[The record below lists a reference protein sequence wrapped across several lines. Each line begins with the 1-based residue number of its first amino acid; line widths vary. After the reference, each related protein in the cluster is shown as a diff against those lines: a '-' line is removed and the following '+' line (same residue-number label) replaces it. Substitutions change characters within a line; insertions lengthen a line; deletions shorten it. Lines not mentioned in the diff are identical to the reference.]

1 MCTVAASS
9 PQRSAIAW
17 SADPDHA
24 LRMRILHAR
33 EALGEAIGTLLA
45 PLAAIGARLRRA
57 RLFHPSGTVCAA
69 QVVPVAWAQELQ
81 PLAQRLAGGA
91 IVRLSGALWK
101 QEGAP
106 DFLGCAIR
114 FRGDRPL
121 AEEGLDA
128 PAGALPHLAEAAPN
142 DQDLL
147 FATLRSFL
155 TALPALF
162 RTRRHDYLQNVY
174 YAMGSFD
181 VLGVGVLELRLVP
194 AQAVPSIGEDRHQ
207 RLLHA
212 IQRGAA
218 ELRLE
223 VRRHQLGAAWQPLC
237 ELHLLAPLELAGPLH
252 FSPLNT
258 GMGIRPRGTIHA
270 MRRAPYA
277 ASQRA
282 RDAVLADGRTDE
294 LTPGDNAP

>member
-1 MCTVAASS
+1 
-9 PQRSAIAW
+9 
-17 SADPDHA
+17 
-24 LRMRILHAR
+24 MRIEDAR
-33 EALGEAIGTLLA
+33 EAIGEVIGSMLA
-45 PLAAIGARLRRA
+45 PLAALGSRLRRA

-106 DFLGCAIR
+106 DILGCAIR
-114 FRGDRPL
+114 FRADRPL
-121 AEEGLDA
+121 IEDDPNAA
-128 PAGALPHLAEAAPN
+128 PAALPHLAPQDPN

-174 YAMGSFD
+174 YALGTFD
-181 VLGVGVLELRLVP
+181 ALGVGVVELRLVP
-194 AQAVPSIGEDRHQ
+194 AQAVPSVGDTRRQ

-212 IQRGAA
+212 IRRGAA

-223 VRRHQLGAAWQPLC
+223 VRQHQLGAAWQPLC

-252 FSPLNT
+252 FSPLNA
-258 GMGIRPRGTIHA
+258 GMGIHPRGVIHA
-270 MRRAPYA
+270 MRGAPYA
-277 ASQRA
+277 ASQHA
-282 RDAVLADGRTDE
+282 RDAVLADRRTDE
-294 LTPGDNAP
+294 LTPGDIPP

>member
-1 MCTVAASS
+1 MGTAAVISAR
-9 PQRSAIAW
+9 PSAIAC
-17 SADPDHA
+17 SGDPDHA
-24 LRMRILHAR
+24 LRMRTFNAR
-33 EALGEAIGTLLA
+33 EAIGEVLGTMLA
-45 PLAAIGARLRRA
+45 PLAALGSRLRRA
-57 RLFHPSGTVCAA
+57 RLFHPVGTVCAA

-101 QEGAP
+101 HEGAP
-106 DFLGCAIR
+106 DILGCAIR

-128 PAGALPHLAEAAPN
+128 APGALPHLAQAAAN

-155 TALPALF
+155 TALPAML

-194 AQAVPSIGEDRHQ
+194 AQAVPSIGENREQ

-212 IQRGAA
+212 MQRGAA

-258 GMGIRPRGTIHA
+258 GMGLRPRGAIHA
-270 MRRAPYA
+270 MRGAPYA

-282 RDAVLADGRTDE
+282 RDAVLADRRTDE
-294 LTPGDNAP
+294 LTPGDTAP

>member
-1 MCTVAASS
+1 
-9 PQRSAIAW
+9 
-17 SADPDHA
+17 
-24 LRMRILHAR
+24 MRIEDAR
-33 EALGEAIGTLLA
+33 EVIGGVIGSMLA
-45 PLAAIGARLRRA
+45 PLAALGSRLRRA
-57 RLFHPSGTVCAA
+57 RLFHPSGTVCTA

-106 DFLGCAIR
+106 DILGCAIR
-114 FRGDRPL
+114 FRNDRPL
-121 AEEGLDA
+121 LEEGPDA
-128 PAGALPHLAEAAPN
+128 TSATLPHLAPQDPN

-174 YAMGSFD
+174 YALGTFD
-181 VLGVGVLELRLVP
+181 ALGVGVVELRLVP
-194 AQAVPSIGEDRHQ
+194 AQAVPCIGETRRQ

-212 IQRGAA
+212 IRQGVA

-223 VRRHQLGAAWQPLC
+223 VRQHQLGAAWQPLC
-237 ELHLLAPLELAGPLH
+237 ELHLLTPLEVSGALH
-252 FSPLNT
+252 FSPQNA
-258 GMGIRPRGTIHA
+258 GMGIRPRGALHA
-270 MRRAPYA
+270 MRGAPYA

-282 RDAVLADGRTDE
+282 REAVLADRRPEE
-294 LTPGDNAP
+294 LNSGDITP